1 MFHYLVQ
8 SSSEDSRIEKRH
20 WDDYVAVNRKFAD
33 TVINRYQPNDISKL
47 WKQWCAEICTSL
59 TCNTKV
65 FVNDYHLLLVPEMIR
80 EKLPDAAIGI
90 FIHATF
96 PSSEIF
102 RCLQS
107 KEKQ

>member
-1 MFHYLVQ
+1 
-8 SSSEDSRIEKRH
+8 
-20 WDDYVAVNRKFAD
+20 
-33 TVINRYQPNDISKL
+33 
-47 WKQWCAEICTSL
+47 
-59 TCNTKV
+59 
-65 FVNDYHLLLVPEMIR
+65 MIR

-107 KEKQ
+107 NNNLNIIYMHPKI

>member
-1 MFHYLVQ
+1 
-8 SSSEDSRIEKRH
+8 
-20 WDDYVAVNRKFAD
+20 
-33 TVINRYQPNDISKL
+33 
-47 WKQWCAEICTSL
+47 
-59 TCNTKV
+59 
-65 FVNDYHLLLVPEMIR
+65 MIR

-107 KEKQ
+107 KEKTFISSKNKLSFCFNPFYFFPGFHSSKPNSSGYAGCKLNRVSGNTYKTV

>member
-1 MFHYLVQ
+1 
-8 SSSEDSRIEKRH
+8 
-20 WDDYVAVNRKFAD
+20 
-33 TVINRYQPNDISKL
+33 
-47 WKQWCAEICTSL
+47 
-59 TCNTKV
+59 
-65 FVNDYHLLLVPEMIR
+65 MIR

-107 KEKQ
+107 KKQVKFISQNQQKKLSFLFNPLARNKILQGMLGANLIGFQVNNNNNTPSN

>member
-1 MFHYLVQ
+1 
-8 SSSEDSRIEKRH
+8 
-20 WDDYVAVNRKFAD
+20 
-33 TVINRYQPNDISKL
+33 
-47 WKQWCAEICTSL
+47 
-59 TCNTKV
+59 
-65 FVNDYHLLLVPEMIR
+65 MIR

-107 KEKQ
+107 NDYHNTIYMHTKI

>member
-1 MFHYLVQ
+1 MPIERQEYLPY
-8 SSSEDSRIEKRH
+8 I
-20 WDDYVAVNRKFAD
+20 
-33 TVINRYQPNDISKL
+33 TVFI
-47 WKQWCAEICTSL
+47 
-59 TCNTKV
+59 
-65 FVNDYHLLLVPEMIR
+65 NDYHLLLVPEMIR

-107 KEKQ
+107 AYIHLVLDNTKN

>member
-1 MFHYLVQ
+1 MCLCIDQKV
-8 SSSEDSRIEKRH
+8 
-20 WDDYVAVNRKFAD
+20 
-33 TVINRYQPNDISKL
+33 
-47 WKQWCAEICTSL
+47 L
-59 TCNTKV
+59 TFYNIV

-107 KEKQ
+107 E